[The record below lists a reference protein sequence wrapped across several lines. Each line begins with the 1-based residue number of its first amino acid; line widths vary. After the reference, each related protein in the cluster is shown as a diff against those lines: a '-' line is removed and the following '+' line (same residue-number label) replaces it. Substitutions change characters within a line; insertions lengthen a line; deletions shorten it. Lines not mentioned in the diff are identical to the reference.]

1 MNKTLVLQSVRSIIF
16 RKDNQNNNMNFKQ
29 NSFYIHIVIYSGDS
43 DYEIKQNPQLPTLS

>member
-1 MNKTLVLQSVRSIIF
+1 
-16 RKDNQNNNMNFKQ
+16 MNFKQ